1 VIVRVVTWNVR
12 SLRDSS
18 AGVAAALRGFGAD
31 VVLLQ
36 EAPRLL
42 GWRSSRRRLARRAGM
57 RAVVGG
63 RPAAGNLLLVAAR
76 VEVVEA
82 SVLLLPRRR
91 GLHRRG
97 AVLARLAVEGAVLG
111 VVGTHLD
118 LDAAA
123 RPDTAGR
130 VREAAPRGLP
140 LVVGADVNE
149 QPGGPAWAVLAD
161 GLVDVGREL
170 GPTFPARAP
179 SRRLDAL
186 LVDPGVAV
194 AAARVPPTG
203 AVSDHLPVL
212 ADLVL

>member
-1 VIVRVVTWNVR
+1 VSVRAVTWNVR
-12 SLRDSS
+12 SLRDSP

-42 GWRSSRRRLARRAGM
+42 GWRTSRRRLARRAGM

-63 RPAAGNLLLVAAR
+63 RPAAGNLLLVSAR

-82 SVLLLPRRR
+82 GVLLLPRRR

-118 LDAAA
+118 LAPAA
-123 RPDTAGR
+123 RLDSAAR

-140 LVVGADVNE
+140 LVLGADVNE
-149 QPGGPAWAVLAD
+149 QPGEPAWQVLAA

-186 LVDPGVAV
+186 LADPALAV
-194 AAARVPPTG
+194 VAARVPATG

-212 ADLVL
+212 ADLAL